1 MENGNLN
8 GNDKNGMEAIAGFN
22 EGERYLDIYRAIY
35 PLITPDGILI
45 DMGHGKNLQFPVR
58 VAQTIA
64 KHFPNKEMVYYDS
77 SDPEVIRGW
86 FDSLK
91 SQIRRKSRK
100 KTEELVD
107 KARQVARDI
116 PDVIKWV
123 DSPKEYIGKASEVSF
138 FFTRHHFKNPR
149 DALKEAYDLLRPEE
163 NGNVNKPGGVVV
175 VVDYDLK
182 RKIEGMSREQAE
194 VYVGSRFTTSSELE
208 VRRTEPDWF
217 EAHTREGLAECVR
230 DMTEIGFNVIER
242 EVYDD
247 KVYSCVGRK
256 TGEYKEIKL

>member
-1 MENGNLN
+1 MERDNLN
-8 GNDKNGMEAIAGFN
+8 GNGKNGMEAIDGFN

-35 PLITPDGILI
+35 PLITSDGILI

-58 VAQTIA
+58 IAQTITR
-64 KHFPNKEMVYYDS
+64 HFSKKEMVYYDS

-86 FDSLK
+86 FASLK

-107 KARQVARDI
+107 KAKQVARDI

-138 FFTRHHFKNPR
+138 FFTRHHFKNPKE
-149 DALKEAYDLLRPEE
+149 ALKEAYDLLRPEE
-163 NGNVNKPGGVVV
+163 NGEIYKHGGIVIVI
-175 VVDYDLK
+175 DYDLK

-194 VYVGSRFTTSSELE
+194 DYVKSRFTTSSELE
-208 VRRTEPDWF
+208 AIRTEPDWF
-217 EAHTREGLAECVR
+217 KAHTEDGLAECVK
-230 DMTEIGFNVIER
+230 DMAEIGFNVIER
-242 EVYDD
+242 EVYDE

-256 TGEYKEIKL
+256 IG